1 MTHEWRVN
9 RVLAK
14 SWKWISNKS
23 NSAQS
28 SAEKVFDFPFSS
40 LRNSSMGEARGA
52 EGKGGF
58 DRR

>member
-14 SWKWISNKS
+14 SWRLISNKS
-23 NSAQS
+23 NSVQS

-40 LRNSSMGEARGA
+40 LRNSSMGETRDE